1 MRCTIITMPAA
12 DPISTLHD
20 RQPAIL
26 DPEIYDAW
34 LGPETPPADAKQ
46 LLHEN
51 LDGELEFYR
60 VGREVN
66 STRIDGGRN
75 DHADMIGPINPL

>member
-1 MRCTIITMPAA
+1 MPAG
-12 DPISTLHD
+12 DPMSKLHD
-20 RQPAIL
+20 RQPVIL

-34 LGPETPPADAKQ
+34 LDPETPPADAKQ

-51 LDGELEFYR
+51 LDSDLEFHR

-66 STRIDGGRN
+66 GSTIEKKRN
-75 DHADMIGPINPL
+75 DDPSMIVPINPL